1 MITTEHLTKRFGSHT
16 AVDDVSFV
24 VKPGQVTGFLGPNG
38 AGKSTTMRMIM
49 GLDRPSTGSAFVNGR
64 PFAEHVDPMSQAG
77 ALLDAKAAHPGRRA
91 VDHLRMLAATNG
103 IGKRRVDEVMD
114 LTGISSVAS
123 RRIGG
128 FSLGMHQRLGIA
140 ATMLGDPQVL
150 IFDEPVNGLDPEGV
164 HWVRGFARARA
175 AEGRTVFIS
184 SHLMSEM
191 AQTADHII
199 VLGKGRVL
207 ADAPLSDFLRGAE
220 HPTVRVRVSDAAVL
234 GSVLAASGVAIT
246 QTGSDA
252 LEVTGVPAHIV
263 ARAASLEGLELHELT
278 PVNASLEEAYL
289 ALTDDATEYRSDSAA
304 LVS

>member
-1 MITTEHLTKRFGSHT
+1 
-16 AVDDVSFV
+16 
-24 VKPGQVTGFLGPNG
+24 
-38 AGKSTTMRMIM
+38 
-49 GLDRPSTGSAFVNGR
+49 
-64 PFAEHVDPMSQAG
+64 
-77 ALLDAKAAHPGRRA
+77 RRA

-103 IGKRRVDEVMD
+103 IGARRVDEVMD
-114 LTGISSVAS
+114 LTGISSVAG

-164 HWVRGFARARA
+164 HWVRGFAKARA

-207 ADAPLSDFLRGAE
+207 ADAPLREFLRSAE
-220 HPTVRVRVSDAAVL
+220 QPTTRVRVSDATVL
-234 GSVLAASGVAIT
+234 GSLIAADGV
-246 QTGSDA
+246 
-252 LEVTGVPAHIV
+252 
-263 ARAASLEGLELHELT
+263 
-278 PVNASLEEAYL
+278 
-289 ALTDDATEYRSDSAA
+289 
-304 LVS
+304 